1 VPEAGDI
8 LGCTFF
14 SIASKIE
21 ASYLPTARKQSTRL
35 RMGAME
41 DADSDLNQDGSDDD
55 SSPAITVGL
64 AALAVVLL
72 SVVLGVLTLLVRG

>member
-1 VPEAGDI
+1 
-8 LGCTFF
+8 
-14 SIASKIE
+14 
-21 ASYLPTARKQSTRL
+21 
-35 RMGAME
+35 ME